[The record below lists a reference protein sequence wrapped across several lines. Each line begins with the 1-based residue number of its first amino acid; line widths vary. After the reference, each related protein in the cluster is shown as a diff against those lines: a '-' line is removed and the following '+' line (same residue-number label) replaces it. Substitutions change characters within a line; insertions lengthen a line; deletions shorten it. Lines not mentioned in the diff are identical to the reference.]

1 MKISELT
8 ARYNENIAK
17 VLAAIQKN
25 EEREK
30 ELREQATQLRHM
42 ADTLEGE
49 ADATKSERFGMQTV
63 SWVDEIIRPMAESIA
78 KKKGK
83 KAEIMGPRGIC
94 FKVTIILHSRND
106 GDCFME
112 WSEKEILT
120 VEPQMDGSEPR
131 MYYETGE
138 KKERFAPGSI
148 GAINGLNNVTAVLP
162 DDECEVAALFRR
174 EPCWR
179 EMEEE
184 TK

>member
-25 EEREK
+25 EEREE
-30 ELREQATQLRHM
+30 ELREQAARLRRM

-49 ADATKSERFGMQTV
+49 ADATKSERHGMQTV

-83 KAEIMGPRGIC
+83 KVEIMGPRGIGC
-94 FKVTIILHSRND
+94 KVTIILHGESD

-112 WSEKEILT
+112 WSAKETLT
-120 VEPQMDGSEPR
+120 VEPQMDGGEPR
-131 MYYETGE
+131 LYYETGE
-138 KKERFAPGSI
+138 KEERFAPGSL
-148 GAINGLNNVTAVLP
+148 GAMNGLNNVTAALP
-162 DDECEVAALFRR
+162 DDEYEVAALFRS

-179 EMEEE
+179 EAEEE